1 MGRKVNTNSALFV
14 FGVRLGNRYSFI
26 INPLEKGK
34 GKNNTLLSRFV
45 SNQVLEINQHK
56 VEDVIMEHTGDICVL
71 EWYGYTA
78 LTLARNLNVGVG
90 NAPVI
95 FSFLLSPNRILS
107 YNLSWNDRSNKRLLC
122 WFFCWLL
129 LFCSR

>member
-71 EWYGYTA
+71 EWFITDTQ
-78 LTLARNLNVGVG
+78 L
-90 NAPVI
+90 
-95 FSFLLSPNRILS
+95 
-107 YNLSWNDRSNKRLLC
+107 
-122 WFFCWLL
+122 
-129 LFCSR
+129 

>member
-1 MGRKVNTNSALFV
+1 MTGHLFESERESKLLIQDGEWVGKLIQTLLFLSLGSVSATDTL
-14 FGVRLGNRYSFI
+14 SFI

-71 EWYGYTA
+71 EWFITDTQ
-78 LTLARNLNVGVG
+78 L
-90 NAPVI
+90 
-95 FSFLLSPNRILS
+95 
-107 YNLSWNDRSNKRLLC
+107 
-122 WFFCWLL
+122 
-129 LFCSR
+129 

>member
-14 FGVRLGNRYSFI
+14 FGVRTLSFI
-26 INPLEKGK
+26 INPLEKGR

-71 EWYGYTA
+71 EWFITDTQ
-78 LTLARNLNVGVG
+78 L
-90 NAPVI
+90 
-95 FSFLLSPNRILS
+95 
-107 YNLSWNDRSNKRLLC
+107 
-122 WFFCWLL
+122 
-129 LFCSR
+129 